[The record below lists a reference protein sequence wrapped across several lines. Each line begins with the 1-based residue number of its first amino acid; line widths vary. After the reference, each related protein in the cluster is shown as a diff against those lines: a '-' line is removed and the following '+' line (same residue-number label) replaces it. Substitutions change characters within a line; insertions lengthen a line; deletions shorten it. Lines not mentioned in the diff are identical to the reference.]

1 MSDPGR
7 GGLKMTS
14 SGYHSSQEL
23 PGLEDSHPLN
33 GLSVLVQEGGAA
45 RSMTLGAP
53 RTAVTI
59 RGGSRRTQTTKLP
72 SLTVGERVRV
82 TPQRAAEA
90 VEAPAKAHPANTDSV
105 PRVPRL
111 LIGVERRAFFQ
122 GCLSL
127 WFGGFCPDFEGLV
140 VDDLRNSASATVLS
154 QAATMIIGIAPVSAD
169 DGWLEEQINW
179 LRSRH
184 PKMPILAIV
193 DDADQA
199 ATEKLVRRFGIQ
211 GYIPAST
218 NLEVAAAAAR
228 LIVAGGSYFP
238 RVTEREP
245 VLSPTPPMAS
255 TNIVVASRYP
265 DAEDKLTP
273 RETAVLELLSRGT
286 PNKLIAYR
294 LGISLSTAKVHVHN
308 IIRKLHAR
316 NRTEVALAAQKSR
329 HYSHQGTQAEL
340 RSAPGEAAAL

>member
-1 MSDPGR
+1 MI
-7 GGLKMTS
+7 S
-14 SGYHSSQEL
+14 SSYHISNSL
-23 PGLEDSHPLN
+23 PGLEDSHPVN
-33 GLSVLVQEGGAA
+33 GLSVFVEEDGSV
-45 RSMTLGAP
+45 RSTTLGTP

-59 RGGSRRTQTTKLP
+59 RGGSRRAQATKPPL
-72 SLTVGERVRV
+72 LTVGRELRV
-82 TPQRAAEA
+82 TTQRAAKA
-90 VEAPAKAHPANTDSV
+90 VEAPAKAHQTNTAPAH
-105 PRVPRL
+105 RLPRL

-127 WFGGFCPDFEGLV
+127 WFGGFRPDFEGLV
-140 VDDLRNSASATVLS
+140 VDDLRNSASATVLAQGAS
-154 QAATMIIGIAPVSAD
+154 MIIGIAPVSAD
-169 DGWLEEQINW
+169 DGWLEEQISW

-199 ATEKLVRRFGIQ
+199 AAEKLVGRFGIQ

-238 RVTEREP
+238 RLAEP
-245 VLSPTPPMAS
+245 QSLLAPMPLAAS

-329 HYSHQGTQAEL
+329 HYSHQSAQTEF
-340 RSAPGEAAAL
+340 RSAHGEATAF